1 MIKKKR
7 GIQKMMIQIENQTKL
22 NQSPNDIIII
32 IIIIIIRIKK

>member
-1 MIKKKR
+1 MKKMIKKKR

-32 IIIIIIRIKK
+32 IIIRIKK